1 MDIEKIAYKLEPL
14 IPDKVQAWLR
24 VRDTANPE
32 LKSLVDKQIVA
43 TAQKLLGDY
52 RKKLLLSLP
61 PEHLSKGSIG
71 LGTVLYETQKWPF
84 GISSKELLQNLVIFG
99 RSGAGKTNVAARIL
113 EQLDAKGIPWLF
125 LDWKRTARHLLPR
138 LKGKVN
144 VYTPG
149 RSLSPFAFN
158 PFIKPPGL
166 DTAVYAHQ
174 LVDVIADAFTLGDGS
189 KSILQKAIL
198 TCYQQY
204 HGAPQVGD
212 IIHEVKNMPSKDRI
226 RGWKISALRALDGIA
241 GMNMATDQ
249 TSQLEM
255 ARRLTEESSI
265 IELDGLGQN
274 AKKFLIPLLY
284 QWVYQVKLDSPVR
297 EKLNLVVF
305 IEEAHHVMYGQAQR
319 SKETLVE
326 TLLRQAREIGIAT
339 VVIDQQPSLISSVAL
354 GNCYTSICL
363 NQKNPSDINKAAALS
378 LVDNDDR
385 NGFSMLPVGQG
396 VVKLQDRWRR
406 PVLLQFPLVEVQK
419 GRVSDD
425 LLARY
430 SALNRHQ
437 STGSRRRTSGQA
449 GLCRIPRIPLFDRP
463 LQGPAFTILE
473 DVLKYPDDG
482 IRIRYQRLGLGVGT
496 GNRLKLQLIDQG
508 WMEDQV
514 VELGRTR
521 KLLLRVTPQGK
532 EALGLEAAGPERPS
546 LVHEY
551 WKRFYAQR
559 FQEQGYRVRLEAPR
573 ARASGRAD
581 VSAIKDGKTTA
592 IEIET
597 GKSDVVR
604 NVKQD
609 LASGF
614 DKVLMVATDKS
625 AFEKIERSLAQAGL
639 LIAGRVEII
648 LRDRF
653 RLSGS

>member
-1 MDIEKIAYKLEPL
+1 MDIEKIAHKLEPL
-14 IPDKVQAWLR
+14 IPDKVRTWLR
-24 VRDTANPE
+24 VRDTVNPD
-32 LKSLVDKQIVA
+32 LKPLVDKQIVA

-52 RKKLLLSLP
+52 RKKMLLSLP
-61 PEHLSKGSIG
+61 PERLSRGSIV

-84 GISSKELLQNLVIFG
+84 GISSKELLQNLAIFG
-99 RSGAGKTNVAARIL
+99 RSGAGKTNVAFGIL

-144 VYTPG
+144 IYTPG
-149 RSLSPFAFN
+149 RSLAPLAFN
-158 PFIKPPGL
+158 PFMKPPGL

-198 TCYQQY
+198 TCYQKSSD
-204 HGAPQVGD
+204 GPQVGD
-212 IIHEVKNMPSKDRI
+212 IIREIEHMPSKDRI
-226 RGWKISALRALDGIA
+226 RGWKISALRALDSIA
-241 GMNMATDQ
+241 CMNMATDQ

-255 ARRLTEESSI
+255 TRRLTEESSI
-265 IELDGLGQN
+265 VELDGLGQN
-274 AKKFLIPLLY
+274 TKKFLIPLLY

-305 IEEAHHVMYGQAQR
+305 LEEAHHVMYGHAQR

-378 LVDNDDR
+378 LVDHDDR

-406 PVLLQFPLVEVQK
+406 PVLLQFPLVNFQK
-419 GRVSDD
+419 GYVTDG

-430 SALNRHQ
+430 SALKRAK
-437 STGSRRRTSGQA
+437 STDSGRKTSLRA
-449 GLCRIPRIPLFDRP
+449 KSWRVRRIPLFDRP
-463 LQGPAFTILE
+463 LQGPAFAFLE
-473 DVLKYPDDG
+473 DALEYPDDG
-482 IRIRYQRLGLGVGT
+482 IRSRYMRLGLSAGT
-496 GNRLKLQLIDQG
+496 GNRLKQQLLDQG
-508 WMEDQV
+508 WLEDQV

-521 KLLLRVTPQGK
+521 KVLLQLTPQGK
-532 EALGLEAAGPERPS
+532 EALGLEAGGPERPS

-559 FQEQGYRVRLEAPR
+559 FQESGYAVRLEAPR
-573 ARASGRAD
+573 TSGRVD
-581 VSAIKDGKTTA
+581 VLAVKEDKTIA

-614 DKVLMVATDKS
+614 DKVLVVATDRAAS
-625 AFEKIERSLAQAGL
+625 EKTEKQLAQADL
-639 LIAGRVEII
+639 LISGKVEIV
-648 LRDRF
+648 L
-653 RLSGS
+653 GSNHTVLGP